1 MDYATA
7 GSEPASDHVR
17 VLLIEDD
24 RAVSEMYRFKLE
36 QDGYEVTVASD
47 GETGLELARRSP
59 PDLLFLDIRLPNM
72 DGFAVLEALRADPVT
87 EGLPVVILSNF
98 GERELIDRGYKLGIL
113 EYLIKSQATPAEVA
127 GGVRSWIE
135 SVPAKPPG

>member
-1 MDYATA
+1 MDNATA
-7 GSEPASDHVR
+7 GSEPASEHVR